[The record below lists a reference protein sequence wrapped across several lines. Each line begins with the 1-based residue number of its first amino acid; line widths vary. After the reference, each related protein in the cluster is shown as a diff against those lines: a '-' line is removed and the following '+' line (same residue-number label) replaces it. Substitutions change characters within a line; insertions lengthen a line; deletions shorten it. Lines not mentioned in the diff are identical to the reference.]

1 MDENIYN
8 ALVDFVKSTKDDW
21 NYVTPVDFEKMDK
34 KKLFLLDIRKPEDY
48 KKEHIKGTTNI
59 FWLGLLDKKNLAKLP
74 KDKKIVLICYVGH
87 TSSQALVI
95 LKLLGYDVVSL
106 KFGMGRS
113 PVEGVPVA
121 GWLDYGFETEKGRT
135 MNKHAHIAMKVSS
148 DLDDIITK
156 MSNVD
161 SILTD
166 FGAMKVESK
175 REKAMLNRVE
185 LECVM
190 YTPKLALIGEY
201 RLGDLKKQYGEA
213 MMMQAFTEVLKD
225 LKQSIIRK
233 ISGKMEKDPPMERVV
248 GWKEADDYEDVR
260 CAVTGIEFGTNVGKD
275 YHDFFVDGRIKLT
288 INARKMPELSE
299 GIYNKM
305 SDANL
310 KKLIQDWANAAPEN
324 FWMDGEYCGSAAS
337 RVRGLMQQWRGMT
350 PNQQQ
355 KHYNDLSK
363 WAF

>member
-1 MDENIYN
+1 MNRYANI
-8 ALVDFVKSTKDDW
+8 AL
-21 NYVTPVDFEKMDK
+21 
-34 KKLFLLDIRKPEDY
+34 
-48 KKEHIKGTTNI
+48 
-59 FWLGLLDKKNLAKLP
+59 
-74 KDKKIVLICYVGH
+74 
-87 TSSQALVI
+87 
-95 LKLLGYDVVSL
+95 
-106 KFGMGRS
+106 
-113 PVEGVPVA
+113 
-121 GWLDYGFETEKGRT
+121 
-135 MNKHAHIAMKVSS
+135 KVSS
-148 DLDDIITK
+148 DLDDIVTK

-175 REKAMLNRVE
+175 REKLMLDRVE

-260 CAVTGIEFGTNVGKD
+260 CVVTGIEFGTNVGKD
-275 YHDFFVDGRIKLT
+275 YHDFFVDGRIKMT

-299 GIYNKM
+299 GIYEKM

-310 KKLIQDWANAAPEN
+310 KRVIQDWANAAPEN
-324 FWMDGEYCGSAAS
+324 FWMDGEYRGSAAA
-337 RVRGLMQQWRGMT
+337 RVRSLMQQWRGMT